1 LKISSETAE
10 RIYDFHVGEFNHS
23 LKPFRMTNIKTLGEL
38 KESGYRVRS
47 IKQELRENL
56 INKLRNK
63 ETVFSGIWGYEE
75 TVIPDLERA
84 ILAGHD
90 INLLGLRGQAK
101 TRLARLMVNL
111 LDKYI
116 PVIEGSELND
126 DPFHPLSRYG
136 KDKISELGD
145 ATPISWVHRDER
157 YTEKLATPDVS
168 IADLIGDV
176 DPIKAATLKL
186 PYSDERV
193 IHFGLIPRSN
203 RSIFVINEL
212 PDLQARIQ
220 VALFNILQEGDIQ
233 IRGFKLRL
241 PLDLQFVF
249 TANPEDYTNRGS
261 IVTPLKDRIDS
272 QIITHYPK
280 TLDIGKRITQQ
291 EARLKTEQK
300 SITVNEIAKDLIEQI
315 AFEARKSEFID
326 PKSGVSARLTIS
338 AFENLIAAAERRSI
352 INKEKSASIRISD
365 FVGVIPAITGKVELV
380 YEGEQEGPN
389 IVAQNLVGK
398 AIRTQFVNYFPDP
411 DKFRKQKEKSP
422 YKKVGDWFG
431 EGNSIDLLHD
441 MAQTEFEKKIKSI
454 PGLAELIHE
463 FHKGKDGDTKLFL
476 MEFALH
482 GLAEYSLISK
492 HNLTAGLQFKDLLSG
507 MFTLPRPEQDDD
519 EDDIRGGKYN

>member
-1 LKISSETAE
+1 MINL
-10 RIYDFHVGEFNHS
+10 
-23 LKPFRMTNIKTLGEL
+23 KTLGEL
-38 KESGYRVRS
+38 KKSGYRPKS
-47 IKQELRENL
+47 IKDELRDNL
-56 INKLRNK
+56 IDKLRKK
-63 ETVFSGIWGYEE
+63 EPVFSGIWGYEE

-111 LDKYI
+111 LDEYV

-126 DPFHPLSRYG
+126 DPLRPLSRFG
-136 KDKISELGD
+136 RDKVEELGD
-145 ATPISWVHRDER
+145 QTPVSWLFREDR

-168 IADLIGDV
+168 VADLVGDV

-186 PYSDERV
+186 PYADERV

-203 RSIFVINEL
+203 RCIFVINEL

-220 VALFNILQEGDIQ
+220 VSLFNILQEGDIQ

-241 PLDLQFVF
+241 PLDIQFVF

-280 TLDIGKRITQQ
+280 TLEVGKRITMQ
-291 EARLKTEQK
+291 EARIKESQKT
-300 SITVNEIAKDLIEQI
+300 INVHEIAKDLVEQI
-315 AFEARKSEFID
+315 AFEARKSEYVD

-338 AFENLIAAAERRSI
+338 AYENLIAAVERRSI
-352 INKEKSASIRISD
+352 INNEKNPSIRILD

-398 AIRTQFVNYFPDP
+398 AIRTQFSNYFPDP

-422 YKKVGDWFG
+422 YKKIADWFG
-431 EGNSIDLLHD
+431 DGNSIDLLHD
-441 MAQTEFEKKIKSI
+441 MPQADFEKKLKSV
-454 PGLAELIHE
+454 PGLLDLINE
-463 FHKGKDGDTKLFL
+463 FHKHQDTSAKLFL

-482 GLAEYSLISK
+482 GLAEFSLISK
-492 HNLTAGLQFKDLLSG
+492 HNLTAGLQFKDLLSS
-507 MFTLPRPEQDDD
+507 MFTLPRPGHDED
-519 EDDIRGGKYN
+519 EDDEAMGGKF

>member
-1 LKISSETAE
+1 MDHTL
-10 RIYDFHVGEFNHS
+10 
-23 LKPFRMTNIKTLGEL
+23 IKTLGQL
-38 KESGYRVRS
+38 KAAGYKS
-47 IKQELRENL
+47 KTIKEELRANL
-56 INKLRNK
+56 IQKLKNK
-63 ETVFSGIWGYEE
+63 ENVFAGIWGYEE

-90 INLLGLRGQAK
+90 VNLLGLRGQAK

-111 LDKYI
+111 LDEYI

-126 DPFHPLSRYG
+126 DPLNPISRFG
-136 KDKISELGD
+136 IDLVKELGD
-145 ATPISWVHRDER
+145 KTPVAWQHRDER

-193 IHFGLIPRSN
+193 IHFGLIPRSH

-233 IRGFKLRL
+233 IRGFKIRL
-241 PLDLQFVF
+241 PLEIQFVF

-280 TLDIGKRITQQ
+280 TLDIGKKITQQ
-291 EARLKTEQK
+291 EARLKEEQRK
-300 SITVNEIAKDLIEQI
+300 TIHVNEIAKDLVEQI
-315 AFEARKSEFID
+315 AFEARKSEYVD

-338 AFENLIAAAERRSI
+338 AYENLVAAAERRSI
-352 INKEKSASIRISD
+352 INNEKNNFIRIAD
-365 FVGVIPAITGKVELV
+365 FIGVVPSITGKVELV
-380 YEGEQEGPN
+380 YEGEQEGPG
-389 IVAQNLVGK
+389 IVAQNLIGK

-422 YKKVGDWFG
+422 YKKISNWFG
-431 EGNSIDLLHD
+431 EGNMVDLLHD
-441 MAQTEFEKKIKSI
+441 MTQGEFEKSLKSV
-454 PGLAELIHE
+454 PGLLELVNE
-463 FHKGKDGDTKLFL
+463 FHKDQDAQTKLFL

-492 HNLTAGLQFKDLLSG
+492 HNLTAGLQFKDLLSS
-507 MFTLPRPEQDDD
+507 MFTLPRPDQDDD
-519 EDDIRGGKYN
+519 DDELNSGKF